1 MAHFEE
7 LPVYKACYELLLT
20 IYKDLNKLPR
30 DIRYTMLET
39 MKNELVQIAGL
50 ICRANATRDKLQFI
64 QQAKDLML
72 SVKLKIRLLYDL
84 HYINLKTFSRLA
96 ELGESV
102 SKQLTSWY
110 DYQNKSAHSQNPV

>member
-20 IYKDLNKLPR
+20 LYKDLNKLPR
-30 DIRYTMLET
+30 DIKFTILES
-39 MKNELVQIAGL
+39 MKNELVQVAVL
-50 ICRANATRDKLQFI
+50 ICRANASRDKLQFI
-64 QQAKDLML
+64 QQARDLIL
-72 SVKLKIRLLYDL
+72 GVKLKIRLLQDL
-84 HYINLKTFSRLA
+84 QYINVKTFSRLA
-96 ELGESV
+96 QQAESI